1 VSQKRQGKLEKCWS
15 WKVMNIK
22 SNKNCGMQLKQCWK
36 NFVAIRDLMKKEQEF
51 KRLNLLPGEKEE
63 QIKSRVN
70 KRKQ

>member
-1 VSQKRQGKLEKCWS
+1 
-15 WKVMNIK
+15 
-22 SNKNCGMQLKQCWK
+22 
-36 NFVAIRDLMKKEQEF
+36 MKKEQEF